1 MVFKELEI
9 QGFKSFPDKVKITF
23 DAGVTGVVGPNGS
36 GKSNLSDAVRWV
48 LGETSSRQLR
58 AAGKMED
65 VIFGGTRRRSA
76 MGFASV
82 RLTLDNTG
90 HTLDVDADEVTIGR
104 KYYRSGD
111 SEYTINGQVCRLRD
125 VYELLLDTGIGRD
138 GYSVI
143 GQGRIAEIV
152 AAKSSERRE
161 IFEEACGIAKY
172 RYRKTEAERRLA
184 AAGENLERLR
194 DILGELES
202 RVGPLEKESAKAQK
216 FLELSEQRKT
226 LEVTLWTD
234 SVHRARD
241 TVRQQVRD
249 YETAQADYE
258 RFDGEAKAAEQEAEE
273 IRMQAQQL
281 TIAVERLNGDIRSI
295 TEQISGSDSRIAV
308 LENDILRN
316 EESIAS
322 LRSEI
327 EAGEQDGAEADAA
340 LQRHRAVAAKMEAE
354 GEKLAA
360 EIDALNAELTKLA
373 DASNASGARK
383 DTLRA
388 EITDLTA
395 RRTEAQVAQAAAE
408 AAEETARQRLPALE
422 QAVQEGTDQW
432 ETARQDLTD
441 TIRYREML
449 TENEK
454 QLANVRSG
462 LELKLKNRKAALDE
476 ADTAEQRLGRELDAA
491 RQRLS
496 VLRELEKNMDGYQ
509 NSVKAVMRAAGARRL
524 RGIIGPVSAIL
535 KVEPGCEVAVETAL
549 GAALQNIVVENE
561 AAAKAAIA
569 LLRSDNAGRAT
580 FLPLDT
586 VQPGVFRGRLSGT
599 ARLASSLVQAD
610 ARYDNIVSNLL
621 GRIIVVE
628 DINEAS
634 RVARDN
640 GFRSRVVTMDGQV
653 INAGGSF
660 TGGSVQRSAG
670 LFTRKQEMEELRIRA
685 AKLQK
690 DCLAAQEKTD
700 QCKEQVDAL
709 QAELTATASEQ
720 ITAANDRVRAEAEQK
735 RLEAAAAQLETAR
748 NARRQEIDTLQ
759 AALADSRAKAEDAA
773 KLQAELTAKIDRRT
787 AEMSRIAEGDD
798 SFLTRQNA
806 LAQDLSAK
814 RLEQVT
820 RKKDAEL
827 AYSQIAALEQ
837 RARDA
842 AARRTSL
849 EESVAALAAR
859 SDACRAEIADIR
871 QTRADSQTTIAQKEA
886 EIREA
891 TQKRLARQQA
901 ETETLARARTAADSR
916 EEMSREMARL
926 AERKAA
932 AESEYDQTVAKLWD
946 EYQLSVS
953 QAEALC
959 VEFDSLPALR
969 AQVADLR
976 GKIRALGSVNV
987 SAIEEYKEVKARYDA
1002 LVTQVTDV
1010 EESRNELS
1018 RMISKLS
1025 AQMREIFTDSF
1036 RAINENFGRVFAE
1049 LFGGGEASLML
1060 EDESDVLSSGIGIRV
1075 APPGKV
1081 IKNLEALSG
1090 GEQALVAISIYFAI
1104 LAVNPAPFCILD
1116 EIEAALDDANVV
1128 RFAQYLRRVSDKTQF
1143 IVITHRRGTM
1153 EEADVLYGVTMQEQG
1168 VSRMLTINLNDVEK
1182 ELKIR

>member
-327 EAGEQDGAEADAA
+327 EAGKQDGAEADAA

-360 EIDALNAELTKLA
+360 EIDALNAELEQLA

-395 RRTEAQVAQAAAE
+395 KRTEAQVAQAAAE

-759 AALADSRAKAEDAA
+759 AALADSCAKAEDAA

-820 RKKDAEL
+820 RQKDAEL

-1153 EEADVLYGVTMQEQG
+1153 EAANVLYGVTMQEDG
-1168 VSRMLTINLNDVEK
+1168 VSKL
-1182 ELKIR
+1182 LKLDLEQVDATLVS

>member
-249 YETAQADYE
+249 YETAQTDYE

-360 EIDALNAELTKLA
+360 EIDALNAELEQLA

-395 RRTEAQVAQAAAE
+395 KRTEAQVAQAAAE

-820 RKKDAEL
+820 RQKDAEL

-842 AARRTSL
+842 AARRASL

-1153 EEADVLYGVTMQEQG
+1153 EAANVLYGVTMQEDG
-1168 VSRMLTINLNDVEK
+1168 VSKL
-1182 ELKIR
+1182 LKLDLEQVDATLVS

>member
-9 QGFKSFPDKVKITF
+9 QGFKSFPDKVKIRF

-111 SEYTINGQVCRLRD
+111 SEYTINGQMCRLRD

-360 EIDALNAELTKLA
+360 EIDALNAELEQLA

-395 RRTEAQVAQAAAE
+395 KRTEAQVAQAAAE

-820 RKKDAEL
+820 RQKDAEL

-859 SDACRAEIADIR
+859 SDACRAEIADIQ

-1153 EEADVLYGVTMQEQG
+1153 EAANVLYGVTMQEDG
-1168 VSRMLTINLNDVEK
+1168 VSKL
-1182 ELKIR
+1182 LKLDLEQVDATLVS

>member
-9 QGFKSFPDKVKITF
+9 QGFKSFPDKVKIRF

-202 RVGPLEKESAKAQK
+202 RVGPLERESAKAQK

-340 LQRHRAVAAKMEAE
+340 LQRHRAVAAKMEAA

-360 EIDALNAELTKLA
+360 EIDALNAELEQLA

-395 RRTEAQVAQAAAE
+395 KRTEAQVAQAAAE

-690 DCLAAQEKTD
+690 DCLAAQGKTD

-820 RKKDAEL
+820 RQKDAEL

-1153 EEADVLYGVTMQEQG
+1153 EAANVLYGVTMQEDG
-1168 VSRMLTINLNDVEK
+1168 VSKL
-1182 ELKIR
+1182 LKLDLEQVDATLVS

>member
-9 QGFKSFPDKVKITF
+9 QGFKSFPDKVKIRF

-360 EIDALNAELTKLA
+360 EINALNAELEQLA

-395 RRTEAQVAQAAAE
+395 KRTEAQVAQAAAE

-820 RKKDAEL
+820 RQKDAEL

-1153 EEADVLYGVTMQEQG
+1153 EAANVLYGVTMQEDG
-1168 VSRMLTINLNDVEK
+1168 VSKL
-1182 ELKIR
+1182 LKLDLEQVDATLVS

>member
-202 RVGPLEKESAKAQK
+202 RVGPLERESAKAQK

-395 RRTEAQVAQAAAE
+395 KRTEAQVAQAAAE

-820 RKKDAEL
+820 RQKDAEL

-1153 EEADVLYGVTMQEQG
+1153 EAANVLYGVTMQEDG
-1168 VSRMLTINLNDVEK
+1168 VSKLLRLDLEQVDATLVS
-1182 ELKIR
+1182 

>member
-9 QGFKSFPDKVKITF
+9 QGFKSFPDKVKIRF

-395 RRTEAQVAQAAAE
+395 KRTEAQVAQAAAE

-610 ARYDNIVSNLL
+610 TRYDNIVSNLL

-820 RKKDAEL
+820 RQKDAEL

-1128 RFAQYLRRVSDKTQF
+1128 RFAQYLRQVSDKTQF

-1153 EEADVLYGVTMQEQG
+1153 EAANVLYGVTMQEDG
-1168 VSRMLTINLNDVEK
+1168 VSKL
-1182 ELKIR
+1182 LKLDLEQVDATLVS

>member
-9 QGFKSFPDKVKITF
+9 QGFKSFPDKVKIRF

-65 VIFGGTRRRSA
+65 VIFGGTRRRGA
-76 MGFASV
+76 MGFAQV
-82 RLTLDNTG
+82 RLTLDNAD
-90 HTLDVDADEVTIGR
+90 HTFDVDADEVTIGR

-111 SEYTINGQVCRLRD
+111 SEYTINGQVCRLKD

-202 RVGPLEKESAKAQK
+202 RVGPLEKESAKAET
-216 FLELSEQRKT
+216 FLELAAQRKT

-234 SVHRARD
+234 GVHRAREA
-241 TVRQQVRD
+241 VRQQVRD

-258 RFDGEAKAAEQEAEE
+258 RFDRETKAAEQEAEE

-295 TEQISGSDSRIAV
+295 TEQISGSESRIAV

-316 EESIAS
+316 EESAAS
-322 LRSEI
+322 LRQEI
-327 EAGEQDGAEADAA
+327 AAGEQDSTEAAAA
-340 LQRHRAVAAKMEAE
+340 LQRHRAVAKTMEAE

-360 EIDALNAELTKLA
+360 EIEALNAEIARLT
-373 DASNASGARK
+373 DASTASGARK
-383 DTLRA
+383 DSLRA
-388 EITDLTA
+388 ELTGLTA
-395 RRTEAQVAQAAAE
+395 QRTEAQVAQAAAE
-408 AAEETARQRLPALE
+408 AAEGTARQRLPALE
-422 QAVQEGTDQW
+422 QSLQDA
-432 ETARQDLTD
+432 TAQRDEAKQDLED
-441 TIRYREML
+441 TVKYRRML
-449 TENEK
+449 EENEK

-462 LELKLKNRKAALDE
+462 LELKLKGRKAALNE
-476 ADTAEQRLGRELDAA
+476 ADNAEQRLGRELDAA

-524 RGIIGPVSAIL
+524 RGVIGPVSAIL

-549 GAALQNIVVENE
+549 GGALQNIVVENE

-569 LLRSDNAGRAT
+569 LLRNDNAGRAT

-610 ARYDNIVSNLL
+610 RRYDNIVSNLL
-621 GRIIVVE
+621 GRIIVVD

-640 GFRSRVVTMDGQV
+640 GYHNKVVTLDGQV
-653 INAGGSF
+653 VNAGGSF

-670 LFTRKQEMEELRIRA
+670 LFTRKQEMEELRIKA

-720 ITAANDRVRAEAEQK
+720 ITAANDKVRAEAEQK
-735 RLEAAAAQLETAR
+735 RLEAAVQQLETAR
-748 NARRQEIDTLQ
+748 SNGQQQIDALQ
-759 AALADSRAKAEDAA
+759 AALAESRSKADEAA
-773 KLQAELTAKIDRRT
+773 ALQAQLTAKIDLLT
-787 AEMSRIAEGDD
+787 AEMNRIAEGDD
-798 SFLTRQNA
+798 SFLARQSE
-806 LAQDLSAK
+806 LSQKLSAK

-820 RKKDAEL
+820 RQKDAEL

-837 RARDA
+837 RAQDA
-842 AARRTSL
+842 AARRASL
-849 EESVAALAAR
+849 EESLAALAQR
-859 SDACRAEIADIR
+859 SESCRTEIAAIR
-871 QTRADSQTTIAQKEA
+871 QAKTDSQTEIAAKEKA
-886 EIREA
+886 IREA
-891 TQKRLARQQA
+891 TEKRLERQQA
-901 ETETLARARTAADSR
+901 ETETLARARTSADSR
-916 EEMSREMARL
+916 EEMGREMARL

-932 AESEYDQTVAKLWD
+932 AETEYDQTVAKLWD

-953 QAEALC
+953 QAEELC
-959 VEFDSLPALR
+959 IEFESLTALR

-1002 LVTQVTDV
+1002 LVRQVTDV
-1010 EESRNELS
+1010 EESRSELS

-1025 AQMREIFTDSF
+1025 AQMKEIFSDSF
-1036 RAINENFGRVFAE
+1036 RAINENFGRVFTE
-1049 LFGGGEASLML
+1049 LFGGGEASLVL
-1060 EDESDVLSSGIGIRV
+1060 EDESDVLSCGIGIRV

-1153 EEADVLYGVTMQEQG
+1153 EAANVLYGVTMQEDG
-1168 VSRMLTINLNDVEK
+1168 VSKL
-1182 ELKIR
+1182 LKLDLEQVDATLVS

>member
-9 QGFKSFPDKVKITF
+9 QGFKSFPDKVKISF
-23 DAGVTGVVGPNGS
+23 DTGVTGVVGPNGS

-202 RVGPLEKESAKAQK
+202 RVGPLERESAKAQK

-395 RRTEAQVAQAAAE
+395 KRTEAQVAQAAAE

-787 AEMSRIAEGDD
+787 AEMSRIAEGND

-820 RKKDAEL
+820 RQKDAEL

-842 AARRTSL
+842 AARRASL

-901 ETETLARARTAADSR
+901 ETETLAHARTAADSR

-1128 RFAQYLRRVSDKTQF
+1128 RFAQYLRRISDKTQF

-1153 EEADVLYGVTMQEQG
+1153 EAANVLYGVTMQEDG
-1168 VSRMLTINLNDVEK
+1168 VSKL
-1182 ELKIR
+1182 LKLDLEQVDATLVS

>member
-65 VIFGGTRRRSA
+65 VIFGGTRRRGA

-82 RLTLDNTG
+82 RLTLDNAS
-90 HTLDVDADEVTIGR
+90 HTFDVDADEVTIGR

-111 SEYTINGQVCRLRD
+111 SEYTINGQVCRLKD

-202 RVGPLEKESAKAQK
+202 RVGPLEKESAKAEK
-216 FLELSEQRKT
+216 FLELAAQRKT

-234 SVHRARD
+234 GVHRAREA
-241 TVRQQVRD
+241 VRQQVRD

-258 RFDGEAKAAEQEAEE
+258 RFDWETKAAEQEAEE

-295 TEQISGSDSRIAV
+295 TEQISGSESRIAV

-316 EESIAS
+316 EESAAS
-322 LRSEI
+322 LRQEI
-327 EAGEQDGAEADAA
+327 AAGEQDSTEAAAA
-340 LQRHRAVAAKMEAE
+340 LQRHRAVAKTMEAE

-360 EIDALNAELTKLA
+360 EIEALNAEIARLT
-373 DASNASGARK
+373 DASTASGARK
-383 DTLRA
+383 DSLRA
-388 EITDLTA
+388 ELSTLTA
-395 RRTEAQVAQAAAE
+395 QRTEAQVAQAAAE

-422 QAVQEGTDQW
+422 QSLQDA
-432 ETARQDLTD
+432 TAQRDEAKQDLED
-441 TIRYREML
+441 TIKYRRML
-449 TENEK
+449 EENEK

-462 LELKLKNRKAALDE
+462 LELKLKGRKSALDE
-476 ADTAEQRLGRELDAA
+476 ADNAEQRLGRELDAA

-524 RGIIGPVSAIL
+524 RGVIGPVSAIL

-549 GAALQNIVVENE
+549 GGALQNIVVENE

-569 LLRSDNAGRAT
+569 LLRNDNAGRAT

-586 VQPGVFRGRLSGT
+586 IQPGVFRGRLSGT

-610 ARYDNIVSNLL
+610 RRYDNIVSNLL
-621 GRIIVVE
+621 GRIIVVD

-640 GFRSRVVTMDGQV
+640 GYHNKVVTLDGQV
-653 INAGGSF
+653 VNAGGSF

-670 LFTRKQEMEELRIRA
+670 LFTRKQEMEELRIKA

-720 ITAANDRVRAEAEQK
+720 ITAANDKVRAEAEQK
-735 RLEAAAAQLETAR
+735 RLEAAVQQLETAR
-748 NARRQEIDTLQ
+748 SNGQQQIDALQ
-759 AALADSRAKAEDAA
+759 AALTESRSKADAA
-773 KLQAELTAKIDRRT
+773 AQQQAELTAKIDLLT
-787 AEMSRIAEGDD
+787 AEMNRIAEGDD
-798 SFLTRQNA
+798 SFLARQGE
-806 LAQDLSAK
+806 LSQKLSAK

-820 RKKDAEL
+820 RQKDAEL

-837 RARDA
+837 RAQDA
-842 AARRTSL
+842 AARRASL
-849 EESVAALAAR
+849 EESLAALAQR
-859 SDACRAEIADIR
+859 SESCRTEIAAIR
-871 QTRADSQTTIAQKEA
+871 QAKTDSQTEIAAKEKA
-886 EIREA
+886 IREA
-891 TQKRLARQQA
+891 TEKRLERQQA
-901 ETETLARARTAADSR
+901 ETETLARARTSADSR
-916 EEMSREMARL
+916 EEMGREMARL

-932 AESEYDQTVAKLWD
+932 AETEYDQTVAKLWD

-953 QAEALC
+953 QAEEIC
-959 VEFDSLPALR
+959 IEFESLTALR

-1002 LVTQVTDV
+1002 LVRQVTDV
-1010 EESRNELS
+1010 EESRSELS

-1025 AQMREIFTDSF
+1025 AQMKEIFSDSF
-1036 RAINENFGRVFAE
+1036 RAINENFGRVFTE
-1049 LFGGGEASLML
+1049 LFGGGEASLVL
-1060 EDESDVLSSGIGIRV
+1060 EDETDVLSCGIGIRV

-1153 EEADVLYGVTMQEQG
+1153 EAANVLYGVTMQEDG
-1168 VSRMLTINLNDVEK
+1168 VSKL
-1182 ELKIR
+1182 LKLDLEQVDATLVS

>member
-125 VYELLLDTGIGRD
+125 VSELLLDTGIGRD

-202 RVGPLEKESAKAQK
+202 RVGPLERESAKAQK

-281 TIAVERLNGDIRSI
+281 TIAVERLTGDIRSI

-360 EIDALNAELTKLA
+360 EIDALNAELEQLA

-395 RRTEAQVAQAAAE
+395 KRTEAQVAQAAAE

-820 RKKDAEL
+820 RQKDAEL

-901 ETETLARARTAADSR
+901 ETETLTRARTAADSR

-1025 AQMREIFTDSF
+1025 AQMREIVTDSF

-1049 LFGGGEASLML
+1049 LFGGGEASLVL
-1060 EDESDVLSSGIGIRV
+1060 EDESNVLSSGIGIRV

-1153 EEADVLYGVTMQEQG
+1153 EAANVLYGVTMQEDG
-1168 VSRMLTINLNDVEK
+1168 VSKL
-1182 ELKIR
+1182 LKLDLEQVDATLVS

>member
-152 AAKSSERRE
+152 AAKSGERRE

-308 LENDILRN
+308 LENDIFRN

-700 QCKEQVDAL
+700 QCMEQVDAL

-820 RKKDAEL
+820 RQKDAEL

-842 AARRTSL
+842 AARRASL

-1153 EEADVLYGVTMQEQG
+1153 EAANVLYGVTMQEDG
-1168 VSRMLTINLNDVEK
+1168 VSKL
-1182 ELKIR
+1182 LKLDLEQVDATLVS

>member
-360 EIDALNAELTKLA
+360 EIDALNAELEQLD

-388 EITDLTA
+388 EITALTA
-395 RRTEAQVAQAAAE
+395 KRTEAQVAQAAAE

-432 ETARQDLTD
+432 EAAKQDLAD
-441 TIRYREML
+441 TIRYCEML

-820 RKKDAEL
+820 RQKDAEL

-842 AARRTSL
+842 AARRASL

-1002 LVTQVTDV
+1002 LATQVTDV

-1128 RFAQYLRRVSDKTQF
+1128 RFAQYLRQVSDKTQF

-1153 EEADVLYGVTMQEQG
+1153 EAANVLYGVTMQEDG
-1168 VSRMLTINLNDVEK
+1168 VSKL
-1182 ELKIR
+1182 LKLDLEQVDATLVS

>member
-360 EIDALNAELTKLA
+360 EIDALNAELEQLA

-395 RRTEAQVAQAAAE
+395 KRTEAQVAQAAAE

-690 DCLAAQEKTD
+690 DCLTAQEKTD

-820 RKKDAEL
+820 RQKDAEL

-842 AARRTSL
+842 AARRASL

-1153 EEADVLYGVTMQEQG
+1153 EAANVLYGVTMQEDG
-1168 VSRMLTINLNDVEK
+1168 VSKL
-1182 ELKIR
+1182 LKLDLEQVDATLVS

>member
-202 RVGPLEKESAKAQK
+202 RVGPLERESAKAQK

-395 RRTEAQVAQAAAE
+395 KRTEAQVAQAAAE

-820 RKKDAEL
+820 RQKDAEL

-842 AARRTSL
+842 AARRASL

-886 EIREA
+886 EIHEA

-1153 EEADVLYGVTMQEQG
+1153 EAANVLYGVTMQEDG
-1168 VSRMLTINLNDVEK
+1168 VSKL
-1182 ELKIR
+1182 LKLDLEQVDATLVS

>member
-820 RKKDAEL
+820 RQKDAEL

-969 AQVADLR
+969 AQVADLS

-1153 EEADVLYGVTMQEQG
+1153 EAANVLYGVTMQEDG
-1168 VSRMLTINLNDVEK
+1168 VSKL
-1182 ELKIR
+1182 LKLDLEQVDATLVS

>member
-9 QGFKSFPDKVKITF
+9 QGFKSFPDKVKISF
-23 DAGVTGVVGPNGS
+23 DTGVTGVVGPNGS

-395 RRTEAQVAQAAAE
+395 KRTEAQVAQAAAE

-820 RKKDAEL
+820 RQKDAEL

-842 AARRTSL
+842 AARRASL

-1153 EEADVLYGVTMQEQG
+1153 EAANVLYGVTMQEDG
-1168 VSRMLTINLNDVEK
+1168 VSKL
-1182 ELKIR
+1182 LKLDLEQVDATLVS

>member
-9 QGFKSFPDKVKITF
+9 QGFKSFPDKVKIRF

-340 LQRHRAVAAKMEAE
+340 LQRHQAVAAKMEAE

-395 RRTEAQVAQAAAE
+395 KRTEAQVAQAAAE

-685 AKLQK
+685 AKMQK

-798 SFLTRQNA
+798 SFLARQNA

-820 RKKDAEL
+820 RQKDAEL

-1060 EDESDVLSSGIGIRV
+1060 EDESNVLSSGIGIRV

-1153 EEADVLYGVTMQEQG
+1153 EAANVLYGVTMQEDG
-1168 VSRMLTINLNDVEK
+1168 VSKL
-1182 ELKIR
+1182 LKLDLEQVDATLVS

>member
-395 RRTEAQVAQAAAE
+395 KRTEAQVAQAAAE

-634 RVARDN
+634 RVVRDN

-720 ITAANDRVRAEAEQK
+720 ITTANDRVRAEAEQK

-820 RKKDAEL
+820 RQKDAEL

-1153 EEADVLYGVTMQEQG
+1153 EAANVLYGVTMQEDG
-1168 VSRMLTINLNDVEK
+1168 VSKL
-1182 ELKIR
+1182 LKLDLEQVDATLVS

>member
-202 RVGPLEKESAKAQK
+202 RVGPLERESAKAQK

-395 RRTEAQVAQAAAE
+395 KRTEAQVAQAAAE

-820 RKKDAEL
+820 RQKDAEL

-842 AARRTSL
+842 AARRT
-849 EESVAALAAR
+849 
-859 SDACRAEIADIR
+859 
-871 QTRADSQTTIAQKEA
+871 
-886 EIREA
+886 
-891 TQKRLARQQA
+891 
-901 ETETLARARTAADSR
+901 
-916 EEMSREMARL
+916 
-926 AERKAA
+926 
-932 AESEYDQTVAKLWD
+932 
-946 EYQLSVS
+946 
-953 QAEALC
+953 
-959 VEFDSLPALR
+959 
-969 AQVADLR
+969 
-976 GKIRALGSVNV
+976 
-987 SAIEEYKEVKARYDA
+987 
-1002 LVTQVTDV
+1002 
-1010 EESRNELS
+1010 
-1018 RMISKLS
+1018 
-1025 AQMREIFTDSF
+1025 
-1036 RAINENFGRVFAE
+1036 
-1049 LFGGGEASLML
+1049 
-1060 EDESDVLSSGIGIRV
+1060 
-1075 APPGKV
+1075 
-1081 IKNLEALSG
+1081 
-1090 GEQALVAISIYFAI
+1090 
-1104 LAVNPAPFCILD
+1104 
-1116 EIEAALDDANVV
+1116 
-1128 RFAQYLRRVSDKTQF
+1128 
-1143 IVITHRRGTM
+1143 
-1153 EEADVLYGVTMQEQG
+1153 
-1168 VSRMLTINLNDVEK
+1168 
-1182 ELKIR
+1182 

>member
-360 EIDALNAELTKLA
+360 EIDALNAELEQLA

-395 RRTEAQVAQAAAE
+395 KRTEAQVAQAAAE

-759 AALADSRAKAEDAA
+759 ATLADSRAKAEDAA

-820 RKKDAEL
+820 RQKDAEL

-987 SAIEEYKEVKARYDA
+987 SAIEEYKEVKARYDT

-1153 EEADVLYGVTMQEQG
+1153 EAANVLYGVTMQEDG
-1168 VSRMLTINLNDVEK
+1168 VSKL
-1182 ELKIR
+1182 LKLDLEQVDATLVS

>member
-9 QGFKSFPDKVKITF
+9 QGFKSFPDKVKIRF

-143 GQGRIAEIV
+143 GLGRIAEIV

-360 EIDALNAELTKLA
+360 EIDALNAELEQLA

-395 RRTEAQVAQAAAE
+395 KRTEAQVAQAAAE

-820 RKKDAEL
+820 RQKDAEL

-901 ETETLARARTAADSR
+901 ETEPLARARTAADSR

-1153 EEADVLYGVTMQEQG
+1153 EAANVLYGVTMQEDG
-1168 VSRMLTINLNDVEK
+1168 VSKL
-1182 ELKIR
+1182 LKLDLEQVDATLVS

>member
-125 VYELLLDTGIGRD
+125 VYELQLDTGIGRD

-360 EIDALNAELTKLA
+360 EIDALNAELEQLA

-395 RRTEAQVAQAAAE
+395 KRTEAQVAQAAAE

-610 ARYDNIVSNLL
+610 ARYGNIVSNLL

-806 LAQDLSAK
+806 LAQDLSTK

-820 RKKDAEL
+820 RQKDAEL

-837 RARDA
+837 RARGA

-1153 EEADVLYGVTMQEQG
+1153 EAANVLYGVTMQEDG
-1168 VSRMLTINLNDVEK
+1168 VSKL
-1182 ELKIR
+1182 LKLDLEQVDATLVS

>member
-340 LQRHRAVAAKMEAE
+340 LQRHRAMAAKMEAE

-360 EIDALNAELTKLA
+360 EIDALNAELEQLA

-395 RRTEAQVAQAAAE
+395 KRTEAQVAQAAAE

-820 RKKDAEL
+820 RQKDAEL

-1153 EEADVLYGVTMQEQG
+1153 EAANVLYGVTMQEDG
-1168 VSRMLTINLNDVEK
+1168 VSKLLRLDLEQVDATLVS
-1182 ELKIR
+1182 

>member
-202 RVGPLEKESAKAQK
+202 RVGPLERESAKAQK

-360 EIDALNAELTKLA
+360 EIDALNAELEQLA

-395 RRTEAQVAQAAAE
+395 KRTEAQVAQAAAE

-586 VQPGVFRGRLSGT
+586 VQPGGFRGRLSGT

-820 RKKDAEL
+820 RQKDAEL

-1049 LFGGGEASLML
+1049 LFGGGEASLVL
-1060 EDESDVLSSGIGIRV
+1060 EDESNVLSSGIGIRV

-1153 EEADVLYGVTMQEQG
+1153 EAANVLYGVTMQEDG
-1168 VSRMLTINLNDVEK
+1168 VSKL
-1182 ELKIR
+1182 LKLDLEQVDATLVS

>member
-360 EIDALNAELTKLA
+360 EIDALNAELEQLA
-373 DASNASGARK
+373 DASNARGARK

-395 RRTEAQVAQAAAE
+395 KRTEAQVAQAAAE

-820 RKKDAEL
+820 RQKDAEL

-901 ETETLARARTAADSR
+901 ETETLVRARTAADSR

-1153 EEADVLYGVTMQEQG
+1153 EAANVLYGVTMQEDG
-1168 VSRMLTINLNDVEK
+1168 VSKL
-1182 ELKIR
+1182 LKLDLEQVDATLVS

>member
-202 RVGPLEKESAKAQK
+202 RVGPLEKESAKAQR

-360 EIDALNAELTKLA
+360 EIDALNAELEQLA

-395 RRTEAQVAQAAAE
+395 KRTEAQVAQAAAE

-820 RKKDAEL
+820 RQKDAEL

-1153 EEADVLYGVTMQEQG
+1153 EAANVLYGVTMQEDG
-1168 VSRMLTINLNDVEK
+1168 VSKL
-1182 ELKIR
+1182 LKLDLEQVDATLVS